1 MGMHEKASRKYYFST
16 KYSESMNTNNKL
28 YAKAVVNQSRIYLQL
43 SKAQCAIA
51 VSNGCSPFFSFLMPA
66 NMEKVLCDKSSFR
79 AASRRLETI
88 NEPA

>member
-51 VSNGCSPFFSFLMPA
+51 IKWMLTVLFFPY
-66 NMEKVLCDKSSFR
+66 
-79 AASRRLETI
+79 ASEYGEGTM
-88 NEPA
+88 